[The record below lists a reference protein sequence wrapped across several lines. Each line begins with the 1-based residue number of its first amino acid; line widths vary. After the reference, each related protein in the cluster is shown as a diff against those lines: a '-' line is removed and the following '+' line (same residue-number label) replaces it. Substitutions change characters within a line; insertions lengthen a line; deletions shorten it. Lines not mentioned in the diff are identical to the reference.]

1 MNVRKIL
8 GNVQK
13 KGGGSMEG
21 IFWLAVLILMVVI
34 EAITLGLTTIWFA
47 GGALAAF
54 IAALV
59 GAWLVVQVVLFF
71 VVSFALLLGT
81 RPFAVKYFNHDRART
96 NLESLIGAQ
105 AVVLEEIDNLQAT
118 GRVQVN
124 GQEWSARSADGMA
137 ISKAETVQ
145 IEAIQGV
152 KLMVKRREKMEE

>member
-34 EAITLGLTTIWFA
+34 EAITLGLTTIWS

-59 GAWLVVQVVLFF
+59 GAGIVVQVVLFF

-124 GQEWSARSADGMA
+124 GQE
-137 ISKAETVQ
+137 
-145 IEAIQGV
+145 
-152 KLMVKRREKMEE
+152 